1 MGYIGAG
8 ISRFNTADELTVT
21 GDVTASGTL
30 LPTGDTAA
38 GDDAAI
44 GFTSA
49 EGLILTGQG
58 STSDV
63 TIKND
68 ADATVA
74 FVPTG
79 ADDLR
84 FPDNAQIQMGT
95 SGDLEIYHNG
105 TDSFIEDK
113 GTGNLHITT
122 NGNNIQFMKDQTEH
136 MVVMRPDA
144 EVELY
149 YNGTMKFETAST
161 GVDITGG
168 FTATDGCT
176 ITTADNTDQLTLK
189 STDADASVGPVL
201 RMNRDSGSPA
211 DNDLLGSIIFQA
223 DDDGGNSIN
232 FVEIITQ
239 MEDASAGSRSA
250 DLFLKTRTNGSLVS
264 RIGMYDSTTAIND
277 EGADIDF
284 RVESTGNAN
293 MFFVDAGNGLV
304 GVGTASPQARL
315 NVHDDGSS
323 SNSILLQL
331 HSDSTSFSSN
341 VMEIITER
349 STTNSTFN
357 VFKYRTTGSASTRF
371 FIRDSGNVENTNNSY
386 GAVSDESL
394 KKNITDAASQWD
406 DIKALTVRKFHFN
419 EQADDDPKM
428 LGLVAQEVEKIS
440 AGLVSTAYDED
451 EEKDIKSVKYSVLYM
466 KAVKA
471 LQEAMTRIET
481 LEAKVATLEAG

>member
-331 HSDSTSFSSN
+331 H
-341 VMEIITER
+341 
-349 STTNSTFN
+349 
-357 VFKYRTTGSASTRF
+357 
-371 FIRDSGNVENTNNSY
+371 
-386 GAVSDESL
+386 
-394 KKNITDAASQWD
+394 
-406 DIKALTVRKFHFN
+406 
-419 EQADDDPKM
+419 
-428 LGLVAQEVEKIS
+428 
-440 AGLVSTAYDED
+440 
-451 EEKDIKSVKYSVLYM
+451 
-466 KAVKA
+466 
-471 LQEAMTRIET
+471 
-481 LEAKVATLEAG
+481 